1 MQSYVK
7 TVTSLSKEK
16 KVEDKEGNRKIYIY
30 KRNIEGIKI
39 VSNHQLLKLTKEI
52 PS

>member
-1 MQSYVK
+1 MQSYVR

-16 KVEDKEGNRKIYIY
+16 KKRKAEDKEGNKKKKIH

-39 VSNHQLLKLTKEI
+39 VSNHQLLK
-52 PS
+52 